1 MPNRIIK
8 DTIKSSKTVN
18 AMTDFQFRVWLYLI
32 THVDDYGRGIADPE
46 LLKGFLFPRLKR
58 IRESDIGKAL
68 AELAGMGAI
77 RLYEVDGEFL
87 LCFPNWSSHQRI
99 QTKISKFPAPPE
111 RSPSLTVT
119 HGDSRLESNPESGIQ
134 NPESNPEVVGADK
147 PPRKK
152 FIPPTVGEV
161 AAHCQEKGYHIDPE
175 AFVAYYQTRNWKVGR
190 DKMSDWKAATVTWEK
205 NERKGGA
212 SYGNSNSA
220 QKIKPVQK
228 LPGRIDLG
236 DE

>member
-77 RLYEVDGEFL
+77 RLYEVDGESL

-134 NPESNPEVVGADK
+134 NPESNPEVVGAGK
-147 PPRKK
+147 PPRTR
-152 FIPPTVGEV
+152 FSPPTREEV
-161 AAHCQEKGYHIDPE
+161 SAYCQERGNAVSADRFVDYYSARGWVLGKG
-175 AFVAYYQTRNWKVGR
+175 QTMK
-190 DKMSDWKAATVTWEK
+190 DWKAAVRTWEK
-205 NERKGGA
+205 NEFNGGKQPA
-212 SYGNSNSA
+212 ESQDMSWM
-220 QKIKPVQK
+220 KEF
-228 LPGRIDLG
+228 LPGG
-236 DE
+236 EKA